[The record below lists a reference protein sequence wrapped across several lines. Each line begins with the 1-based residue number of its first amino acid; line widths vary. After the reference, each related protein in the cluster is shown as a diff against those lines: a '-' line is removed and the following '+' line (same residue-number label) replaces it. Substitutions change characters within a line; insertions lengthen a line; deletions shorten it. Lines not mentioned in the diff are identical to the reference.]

1 MDLTRALLSTPLD
14 PSPIEHVAAWWPRHL
29 AIAGRAENTFERAVR
44 SGLEADRL
52 AWAFASGYRHALDR
66 LVPGLPL
73 ESMAALAVTEE
84 AGNTPKAIAT
94 RLVIEGDR
102 ARVTGDKRWTT
113 LGPHAT
119 EILVVARVDPPEAPR
134 PMLRVVR
141 VPAGAKGLVITT
153 MPDTPFVPEIPHAS
167 LSLRD
172 VEVSIDAVLLG
183 DGYDRYV
190 KPFRTIE
197 DVHVFGAALG
207 HAIRELRLRS
217 EGASDREAM
226 HRTIELALA
235 TIASLTSIAEMPA
248 EEPSTHVALAG
259 AITLGK
265 DVFARL
271 DAAIATA
278 DDERA
283 VRLRRDRTLLSIAG
297 AARGKRLERAW
308 SELGPAS
315 T

>member
-1 MDLTRALLSTPLD
+1 MDLAHALLSTPLD
-14 PSPIEHVAAWWPRHL
+14 PQPIEHVAAWWPRHL
-29 AIAGRAENTFERAVR
+29 VLASRAETSFDRAVR

-73 ESMAALAVTEE
+73 ESMAALAVTED

-102 ARVTGDKRWTT
+102 ARLTGEKRWTT

-119 EILVVARVDPPEAPR
+119 EILVAARVDPPEAPR
-134 PMLRVVR
+134 PMLRIVR
-141 VPAGAKGLVITT
+141 VPSNAKGVVITT

-167 LSLRD
+167 VSLKD
-172 VEVSIDAVLLG
+172 VDVSIDAVLLG

-217 EGASDREAM
+217 VGATDVASVR
-226 HRTIELALA
+226 RTIELALG
-235 TIASLTSIAEMPA
+235 TITSLSSIAELPVDA
-248 EEPSTHVALAG
+248 PSTHVALAG
-259 AITLGK
+259 AIALGK
-265 DVFARL
+265 DVFAQL
-271 DAAIATA
+271 DASIATA
-278 DDERA
+278 EDDRA
-283 VRLRRDRTLLSIAG
+283 IRLRRDRTLLSVAG
-297 AARGKRLERAW
+297 SARKKRLERAW
-308 SELGPAS
+308 EGL
-315 T
+315 

>member
-1 MDLTRALLSTPLD
+1 MDLARSLLSVPLD

-29 AIAGRAENTFERAVR
+29 AIAGRAERAFDRAVL

-94 RLVIEGDR
+94 RLVIEGER
-102 ARVTGDKRWTT
+102 ARITGDKRWTT

-119 EILVVARVDPPEAPR
+119 EILVVARVDPAGAPR

-141 VPAGAKGLVITT
+141 VPADAKGLVITT

-167 LSLRD
+167 LALRD
-172 VEVSIDAVLLG
+172 VEVHIDAVLLG

-207 HAIRELRLRS
+207 HAIRELRLRAS
-217 EGASDREAM
+217 GASDPEPTRRA
-226 HRTIELALA
+226 IELALA
-235 TIASLTSIAEMPA
+235 TISSLSAIAEMPV

-265 DVFARL
+265 DVYARL
-271 DAAIATA
+271 DALIASA
-278 DDERA
+278 DDDRA
-283 VRLRRDRTLLSIAG
+283 MRLRRDRTLLSVAG
-297 AARGKRLERAW
+297 SARSKRLERAW
-308 SELGPAS
+308 SA
-315 T
+315 